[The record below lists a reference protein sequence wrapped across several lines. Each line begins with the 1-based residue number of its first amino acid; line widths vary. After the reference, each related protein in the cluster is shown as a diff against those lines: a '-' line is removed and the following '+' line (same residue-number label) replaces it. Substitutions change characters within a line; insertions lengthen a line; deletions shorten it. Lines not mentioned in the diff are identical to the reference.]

1 MNEITINKKTLIIIT
16 IIFAIFI
23 CFISFII
30 IKFKS
35 DNSVSKIEEI
45 KLKEVSHITMS
56 YISEIEENKSSELD
70 KYVIFAL
77 EYSLHENNKKE
88 VNLEE
93 VISIVGNRFNINISS
108 EELSLLGITPLMVEK
123 GISYEPIEEIFTI
136 KDKKKTQSEI
146 SSIPITK
153 YLLIN
158 SEKDGEEYILTYQK
172 YVVSNPYKI
181 LDYYN
186 EKNNKIDKIEDK
198 IDVTEIN
205 EYLKGNKIKRVIENY
220 VTEENAEIIAKNK
233 GIIKVI
239 YIVKNDKILI
249 DRIEN

>member
-77 EYSLHENNKKE
+77 EYSLYENNKKE
-88 VNLEE
+88 VTLEE

-153 YLLIN
+153 YLLTN

-186 EKNNKIDKIEDK
+186 EKNNEIDKIEDK